1 MKKVKMLTQDVI
13 HFWQVLLI
21 NNWKWVKHYTPW
33 TDYGISP
40 NDYQKQRQL
49 TDLTER
55 EVDKTGFVRWT

>member
-1 MKKVKMLTQDVI
+1 MLTQDVI

-21 NNWKWVKHYTPW
+21 NNWKWVKHYTPG

-49 TDLTER
+49 TDLTEP